1 MHPSMEFA
9 QKFTQAYAAMCKP
22 LCHELNLT
30 QTAFDILMFLG
41 NNPEHR
47 TARDVVE
54 LRHIKANLVSI
65 NVDRLVQEGYIE
77 RRAVASDRRKTELI
91 CSSRAQPILQRGRQ
105 LQQDF
110 FERLFSGVN
119 EAQRETF
126 AETIRLMGQN
136 LDGIWKGVK

>member
-9 QKFTQAYAAMCKP
+9 QKFAQAYAAMCKP

-65 NVDRLVQEGYIE
+65 NVDRLVQQGYIK
-77 RRAVASDRRKTELI
+77 RRSIADDRRKIELI
-91 CSSRAQPILQRGRQ
+91 CTERAQPLILRGRK

-110 FERLFSGVN
+110 FERLFSGVD
-119 EAQRETF
+119 EAGRKLFED
-126 AETIRLMGQN
+126 TIRLMAKN
-136 LDGIWKGVK
+136 LDDIWKEGK